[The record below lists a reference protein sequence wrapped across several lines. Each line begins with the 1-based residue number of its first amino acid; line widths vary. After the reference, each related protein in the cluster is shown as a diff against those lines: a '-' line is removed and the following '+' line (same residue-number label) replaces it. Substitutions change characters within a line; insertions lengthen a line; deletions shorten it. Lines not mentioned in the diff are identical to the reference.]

1 MSEQAKVRSVETL
14 EFFRSSLIVFLS
26 KARKAVHQAEDGV
39 KRGRYWVEQEQLS
52 HWTQEWKRRSRKL
65 AQAQQELLTAKMSKF
80 QDSVMLQEKLLRR
93 AKMEVE
99 EAETKIKSLK
109 KWAREYDRLF
119 DPPQKGL
126 KQLDDFLEHDMPRAV
141 AWMDQAL
148 RSLHAY
154 LEPGRPPGGEAA
166 GPQSNP
172 STGASS

>member
-14 EFFRSSLIVFLS
+14 EFFRSALIVFIS

-39 KRGRYWVEQEQLS
+39 KRGRYWVEQEQFT

-65 AQAQQELLTAKMSKF
+65 AQAQQELLTAKMSRF

-93 AKMEVE
+93 AKQEVE
-99 EAETKIKSLK
+99 EAEAKIKSLK
-109 KWAREYDRLF
+109 KWSREYDRLF

-141 AWMDQAL
+141 AWMEQAL
-148 RSLHAY
+148 RALHAY
-154 LEPGRPPGGEAA
+154 LEPGRPAA
-166 GPQSNP
+166 SESDSPAGTP
-172 STGASS
+172 